1 MSTSPNVMDLIQAN
15 SANKRS
21 DTSHSTGKHESQERS
36 IDPASTSSTTE
47 KKYFAFWMSLLFPL
61 TSVIISLDATSLA
74 VAVPTIIEEL
84 HGTTLESFWA
94 SITFILGV
102 AVTQPIYV
110 SLSGVLGRKL
120 PLYGSMGLVAIGTV
134 AFTASHHMSVPTV
147 P

>member
-36 IDPASTSSTTE
+36 IDPAGTSSTTE

-102 AVTQPIYV
+102 AGAWSETTALWV
-110 SLSGVLGRKL
+110 
-120 PLYGSMGLVAIGTV
+120 YGARRYWNCCLCNLAPYECPYDALVR
-134 AFTASHHMSVPTV
+134 PTRRW
-147 P
+147 